1 MGRYVVD
8 MAAVPG
14 FDERLNS
21 ALEKQAAT
29 AGESVDTYIQH
40 AVILRLVAD
49 TALHNSSELEL
60 LLGHLTALGLD
71 GPLLPAAAA
80 AAVVRDPSRLQAVAA
95 TGLLDSPPED
105 SYDRITAMAVSAL
118 GVPAAA
124 VSLVDRDRQFFKS
137 ARGLSAEAAAA
148 RETSMDDSVCKFAIA
163 SGEPLIVED
172 TRIDA
177 LLKDH
182 PVVVGG
188 GVIAYA
194 GIPII
199 DNEGHSIGTLC
210 VWDDKPRQWS
220 TGHVLILTD
229 LAGMVRDLIYGMD
242 AKQP

>member
-1 MGRYVVD
+1 MTS
-8 MAAVPG
+8 VPG

-21 ALEKQAAT
+21 AIEKQAAT

-40 AVILRLVAD
+40 AVTLRLVAD
-49 TALHNSSELEL
+49 TALHDPDDLTA
-60 LLGHLTALGLD
+60 LLGHLTTLGLD

-105 SYDRITAMAVSAL
+105 SYDRITSMAVNAL

-137 ARGLSAEAAAA
+137 ARGLNEAAAAA
-148 RETSMDDSVCKFAIA
+148 RETTIENSVCQFVVA

-172 TRIDA
+172 TRTDT
-177 LLKDH
+177 LLQNH
-182 PVVVGG
+182 PAVVGG

-194 GIPII
+194 GIPLV
-199 DNEGHSIGTLC
+199 DDDGHSIGTFC

-229 LAGMVRDLIYGMD
+229 LAGMVRDLIYGAD
-242 AKQP
+242 SQ